1 MSTRLGMS
9 DGRCFTIALSNR
21 IMNEYLA
28 EKEGIDV
35 RNNFQYRQ
43 ALQKNPEKFLKH
55 FDQDLKCNKPLF
67 AFKN

>member
-9 DGRCFTIALSNR
+9 DGRCFTAVLSNR

-28 EKEGIDV
+28 YKSGIDV
-35 RNNFQYRQ
+35 RDNFAYRQ
-43 ALQKNPEKFLKH
+43 ALQKTPEQFMRV

-67 AFKN
+67 VFKN